1 MTDYKQ
7 MVENTFGPST
17 TTLSKQG
24 FADAIERISSL
35 PGAKGRIE
43 VLYQYFKNRTIQE
56 IQVASERAGM
66 ELVSFPVPAQFKE
79 YLPKVYQDSVYQK
92 CDKCDGYGGVVM
104 GNAWFR
110 GSCEHGQDLNHK
122 IKLAPENKEEELDRQ
137 HKENTELYGVMIAER
152 MKARWK

>member
-7 MVENTFGPST
+7 MVENTFGPTNT

-56 IQVASERAGM
+56 IRIASERAGM

-79 YLPKVYQDSVYQK
+79 YLPKVYQDQVKQD
-92 CDKCDGYGGVVM
+92 CDKCDGYGLRSKRDEKKL
-104 GNAWFR
+104 WWTYR
-110 GSCEHGQDLNHK
+110 GDCEHGLQWSEK
-122 IKLAPENKEEELDRQ
+122 IPVWN
-137 HKENTELYGVMIAER
+137 G
-152 MKARWK
+152 